1 MRAAHKL
8 FSLKHSDIF
17 ESFNPV
23 EMGKLLDVVE
33 ELDLP
38 KHHQVFEPGMPCDAI
53 FFIERGRVRL
63 TRLSPEGK
71 TVILALLGPGDL
83 IGEAAWESG
92 EHDSYAETVEET
104 RLYQIGRESFQ
115 NFVRENPDFGLR
127 LIQIVGVRLKEAQ
140 ARIED
145 LVFRPVPSRVARL
158 LLSLAETHG
167 KVTPNGIRVEFRLTH
182 QEIANLVGSSRVTV
196 TQILN
201 RFRHLNWIDIESKRV
216 TIYNLVALEDL
227 VTQPWLHHEN
237 TGGAGIPERAHLAGD
252 SARLSSDGS
261 GTA

>member
-1 MRAAHKL
+1 MRAAQKL
-8 FSLKHSDIF
+8 FNLKQSDIF
-17 ESFNPV
+17 ESFNPM
-23 EMGKLLDVVE
+23 EMGRLLGVVE
-33 ELDLP
+33 ELELP
-38 KHHQVFEPGMPCDAI
+38 KHHVIFAPGIPSEAI
-53 FFIERGRVRL
+53 YFIEKGRVRL

-92 EHDSYAETVEET
+92 EHDSYAETVEDT

-127 LIQIVGVRLKEAQ
+127 LIQIIGVRLKEAQ

-158 LLSLAETHG
+158 LLSLAESHG

-201 RFRHLNWIDIESKRV
+201 RFRQSHWIDIESKRV
-216 TIYNLVALEDL
+216 TIFNLNALEDL
-227 VTQPWLHHEN
+227 VRQPW
-237 TGGAGIPERAHLAGD
+237 GA
-252 SARLSSDGS
+252 S
-261 GTA
+261 